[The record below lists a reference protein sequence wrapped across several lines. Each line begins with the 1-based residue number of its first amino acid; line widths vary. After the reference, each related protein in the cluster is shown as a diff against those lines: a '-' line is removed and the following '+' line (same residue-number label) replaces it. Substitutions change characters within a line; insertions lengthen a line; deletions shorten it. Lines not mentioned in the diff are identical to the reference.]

1 VKKYEKYGM
10 SAIIIMKDNEYKTIK
25 KMLHPVINVFGIF
38 PKNEN
43 TLNNI
48 NGKTTM

>member
-1 VKKYEKYGM
+1 M

-25 KMLHPVINVFGIF
+25 KILHPVINGFDIL
-38 PKNEN
+38 PKNKN

-48 NGKTTM
+48 NGKATM